1 MTAAMAMPGNTAST
15 FLIHYFG
22 GGLEGDDR
30 FVIDRF
36 RALACGDIRPVEAET
51 RGNRLTPEAL
61 RFRLLLAFASGG
73 ARSYVKPASDQQPA
87 EAPWTRYSRAS

>member
-1 MTAAMAMPGNTAST
+1 MCAETLAGCIREWRDPARAVHSLAAM
-15 FLIHYFG
+15 LR
-22 GGLEGDDR
+22 L
-30 FVIDRF
+30 V
-36 RALACGDIRPVEAET
+36 RAHHRNRT

-87 EAPWTRYSRAS
+87 EALWTRYSRAS